1 MKAAIFYRTDE
12 HINCERTDIREQIE
26 NIIEEPDNFELK
38 TFTDED
44 SMLKLIN
51 ITLGKPVVGV
61 SVSNI
66 CDTKDA
72 IYAGY
77 FIDVAET
84 TDNPLIEPDNTTTKK
99 NKVSYNIFG
108 SQITAQQVTSNLIIV
123 KKKLDYKVIDNK
135 VQTTTTPT
143 TITEYE
149 MLNVLE
155 GIFVKEGIVLYSG
168 EKKPTVYKYIL
179 NPLEHLMLT
188 DPNHATNYVYHEYEV
203 YNRIMMI
210 IADTRELNG
219 KPNAMA
225 TLLAGKP
232 VNGTVFVALYK
243 KPQFNESP
251 PYVSLTNDMLDKIYN
266 IRSKSPSYTTGM
278 TQGHEEYVNFEKLLE
293 LEVCKYKD
301 KPANLPE
308 EVTGES
314 LNVGR
319 NESDKNRDINNTHG

>member
-26 NIIEEPDNFELK
+26 NIIEDPDNFELK
-38 TFTDED
+38 SFADED

-51 ITLGKPVVGV
+51 TILGKPTVGV
-61 SVSNI
+61 SVTNVF
-66 CDTKDA
+66 DTKDT

-84 TDNPLIEPDNTTTKK
+84 TDNPLIEPDNNMSKRE
-99 NKVSYNIFG
+99 KVLYNIFG

-123 KKKLDYKVIDNK
+123 KKKLDYKIVDNK

-149 MLNVLE
+149 MLNILE
-155 GIFVKEGIVLYSG
+155 GIFVKDGIVLYSG
-168 EKKPTVYKYIL
+168 AKKPIIYKYIL
-179 NPLEHLMLT
+179 NPLEHLMLS

-219 KPNAMA
+219 ELNAMA

-251 PYVSLTNDMLDKIYN
+251 PYISLTTDILDKIYN

-293 LEVCKYKD
+293 LEVDKYKD
-301 KPANLPE
+301 KPTNLPE
-308 EVTGES
+308 AVNGES

-319 NESDKNRDINNTHG
+319 NESDKIRDINSSNN